1 MRLFALTKSL
11 AQPVDS
17 GLSWVAWLGVFLILG
32 LPVLGL
38 VPIFSAGL
46 QASTWQLLWADPQVM
61 PALKLTL
68 FSASLST
75 ILALLLTCALVFLFY
90 PAKTWQGL
98 QQQLPLFL
106 AIPHAAFAIGLV
118 FLLAPS
124 GWLVRLVSPLL
135 AWTAPP
141 TSLTTTQDPYALSLS
156 LALLL
161 KETWFLLWILTGL
174 INQQWL
180 MKQSLVA
187 QTLGYTRWQTGW
199 QILFPQLLKPLAWPL
214 LAVFAYGLSVV
225 DMSLILG
232 PSTPPTLAVLAWQ
245 WFADPD
251 PIQQVKA
258 QSLALLLI
266 GLLVLGASCAYSL
279 YKLLHTLLARPKGRR
294 KRTYGMIIFK
304 PLVTYLITLPFWLSL
319 GLLVLWSLAEGWFF
333 PQILPAKLSFTAWQ
347 KAELEPLLLTLFL
360 ASSSV
365 LISLPLALIW
375 LEWGNKH
382 QAYLYLPLI
391 IPALPFTAAQY
402 QIALLL
408 NLDGSLLAVIWSH
421 LAWVLPYMLL
431 VLSGAYQSLDARYL
445 LTAKTLGYKTW
456 QACLYIKW
464 PLLLRPILAACA
476 VGFAVS
482 VAQYLP
488 TLFVGGGRIETVTT
502 EAVSLSSGGNR
513 STLAVHAVLQA
524 LLPLLSFILASG
536 LSRWYARQHPGL
548 N

>member
-75 ILALLLTCALVFLFY
+75 ILALLLACALVFLFY

-161 KETWFLLWILTGL
+161 KETWFLLWVLTGL
-174 INQQWL
+174 ISQQWL

-279 YKLLHTLLARPKGRR
+279 YKLLYTLLARPQGRR

-304 PLVTYLITLPFWLSL
+304 PLVNYLVTLPFWLSL

-333 PQILPAKLSFTAWQ
+333 PQILPANLSFTAWQ
-347 KAELEPLLLTLFL
+347 KAELEPLLLTLFV
-360 ASSSV
+360 ASSNV

-488 TLFVGGGRIETVTT
+488 TLFIGGGRIETVTT

-513 STLAVHAVLQA
+513 STLAVQAVLQA